1 MKLDEFIS
9 GTVGGNLQILLNN
22 IGENF
27 MFLWSTVCL
36 QLSQPKLSNGVFYH
50 QNESDKKL

>member
-1 MKLDEFIS
+1 MKLDEIIS

-22 IGENF
+22 ISENF

-36 QLSQPKLSNGVFYH
+36 HLSQPKLSNGLSYH

>member
-1 MKLDEFIS
+1 MKLDEIIS

-27 MFLWSTVCL
+27 MFLWSTVCP
-36 QLSQPKLSNGVFYH
+36 QLSQPKLSNGLFYH
-50 QNESDKKL
+50 QN